1 MAALG
6 NGWATDVLREYVAY
20 GPLWA
25 YALDLLA
32 ELSDPSA
39 LEGLAEVV
47 CARFETGK
55 AMDDNL
61 HYNIFATRETLKP
74 HWQDWSETY
83 PGIARLVGETQEI
96 HRGYERPQSW
106 PDLRSASVDE
116 LLAAVDVSNRRQ
128 VEKILLSRLKH
139 ADVSK
144 YVDVFQTNNP
154 FAWQIAFACLAAMKR
169 AEPHYDLVFSTLVR
183 YLAMATEEEMKRGK
197 RHACSVVL
205 RQLPPSIVLPVAR
218 RWYVA
223 AEWHLNGVAGD
234 ILEEHATPEDLPQVR
249 ALLTAAGPHPCPTMP
264 TCTGCAMHLRSSHA

>member
-1 MAALG
+1 LQRGRGAGFLRALGEEARIVHLLLLRCITHDPRWDSQVEDRSDYYARLCIATGMSLEPLERHLRETPDGREGVTSLAVSTLGRMAALG
-6 NGWATDVLREYVAY
+6 NGEATDVLREYVAY

-74 HWQDWSETY
+74 LWQEWSETY
-83 PGIARLVGETQEI
+83 PGIARLVGEVQEI
-96 HRGYERPQSW
+96 YRGYERPQSW
-106 PDLRSASVDE
+106 PDLRSASIDE
-116 LLAAVDVSNRRQ
+116 LLAAADVSNRRQ

-154 FAWQIAFACLAAMKR
+154 FA
-169 AEPHYDLVFSTLVR
+169 
-183 YLAMATEEEMKRGK
+183 
-197 RHACSVVL
+197 
-205 RQLPPSIVLPVAR
+205 
-218 RWYVA
+218 
-223 AEWHLNGVAGD
+223 
-234 ILEEHATPEDLPQVR
+234 
-249 ALLTAAGPHPCPTMP
+249 
-264 TCTGCAMHLRSSHA
+264 